1 MTEPGSLDGTI
12 KPTKET
18 YDQIQQAYDYLN
30 RALFKS
36 ELPNCLITLQRRNRT
51 YGYFSGG
58 RFGRSDGLMTDE
70 IALNPR
76 HFHNRPV
83 TEVLA
88 TLAHEM
94 AHLWQH
100 HHGKPGRGRYHNRE
114 WAERMKAIG
123 LQPTTTGEEGGQE
136 TGDAVNHYVIPDG
149 PFDAAVHKLLARG
162 FTITWIEK
170 PSRATQGAVEEAS
183 EDEKAPAEPKSGKRV
198 KYTCPRCQLN
208 AWAKHDVRLI
218 CGADMEAM
226 EPAEKTRGADLPV
239 DAARSPY
246 PPVGSEGYAPA
257 LSSSST
263 A

>member
-1 MTEPGSLDGTI
+1 MTETGIFDGSI

-30 RALFKS
+30 RALFKG

-51 YGYFSGG
+51 YGYFSGD
-58 RFGRSDGLMTDE
+58 RFGRSDGLVTDE

-114 WAERMKAIG
+114 WAERMKTIG
-123 LQPTTTGEEGGQE
+123 LQPTNTGEEGGQE
-136 TGDAVNHYVIPDG
+136 TGDGVHHYVIPDG
-149 PFDAAVHKLLARG
+149 PFDASVNKLLTRG
-162 FTITWIEK
+162 FTIAWIEK
-170 PSRATQGAVEEAS
+170 PRPAPERTGPDEAGEEK
-183 EDEKAPAEPKSGKRV
+183 EGQIEIKSGKRV
-198 KYTCPRCQLN
+198 KYTCPRCNLN
-208 AWAKHDVRLI
+208 AWAKHEVRLI
-218 CGADMEAM
+218 CGADMTPM
-226 EPAEKTRGADLPV
+226 DPV
-239 DAARSPY
+239 T
-246 PPVGSEGYAPA
+246 
-257 LSSSST
+257 SS
-263 A
+263 